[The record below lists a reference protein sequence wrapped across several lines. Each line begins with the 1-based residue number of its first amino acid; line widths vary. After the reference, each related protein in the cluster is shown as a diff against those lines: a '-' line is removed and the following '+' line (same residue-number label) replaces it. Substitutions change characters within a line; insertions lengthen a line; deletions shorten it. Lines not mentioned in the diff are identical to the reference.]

1 MVALIFWAYRERQYQ
16 KHYRRRRFAQETLWF
31 CLDNGLQLLHPFMSF
46 VMEELWQRLP
56 SPRECKRAESIMI
69 SCDYPSTIEATGFCS
84 LPNTVVTEIINS
96 HQVEI
101 VTLANLSSLTVITE
115 NDAVP
120 LGYADTVVNEKPF
133 CLSRASKN

>member
-1 MVALIFWAYRERQYQ
+1 
-16 KHYRRRRFAQETLWF
+16 
-31 CLDNGLQLLHPFMSF
+31 MSF

-96 HQVEI
+96 HQLEI

>member
-16 KHYRRRRFAQETLWF
+16 KHYRRRYSWWQYQF
-31 CLDNGLQLLHPFMSF
+31 CDVLFIEVIKPYFIGNDPYLLQLLHPFMSF

-69 SCDYPSTIEATGFCS
+69 SCDYPSTIE
-84 LPNTVVTEIINS
+84 
-96 HQVEI
+96 
-101 VTLANLSSLTVITE
+101 VITE

>member
-16 KHYRRRRFAQETLWF
+16 KQYRRRRFAQETLWF

-69 SCDYPSTIEATGFCS
+69 SCDYPSTIE
-84 LPNTVVTEIINS
+84 
-96 HQVEI
+96 
-101 VTLANLSSLTVITE
+101 VITE